1 MKIAIASDHGGYEL
15 KQTVVSYLK
24 EKGFDYTDFGTNSE
38 ASVDYPEY
46 GRKVGQE
53 VAAGNFDRGIVICG
67 TGIGIGIAANKV
79 PGIRC
84 ALCHDV
90 FSAKATRNHNDSNML
105 SMGGRVIGPGLA
117 LEIVETWLNANF
129 DGGRHQ
135 RRIDAIC
142 DIEKEYQK

>member
-15 KQTVVSYLK
+15 KQTVVAYLK
-24 EKGFDYTDFGTNSE
+24 EKGYDYTDFGTNSE

-79 PGIRC
+79 AGIRC

-105 SMGGRVIGPGLA
+105 SMGGRVIGSGLA
-117 LEIVETWLNANF
+117 LEIVETWLHADF
-129 DGGRHQ
+129 EGGRHQ